1 MLGSRITGHN
11 GMNTVRIMQ
20 TLLLLTTLWSAL
32 LDPMSG
38 AAQGGD
44 RIYLNAVLEETS
56 KGKASYYRELTG
68 REDGHFMARTYAMD
82 GSLKCEGSYADK
94 ALRIEDGVFT
104 FYHPNG
110 KVEST
115 GRYMMGLKT
124 GIWLRYDKWGRDLAE
139 KVYDPEPLKDILYTR
154 AEVMPE
160 YPGGEHAMVEYL
172 RGRVQDTDGVRMKG
186 KATAS
191 FVVEKD
197 GTVTQVQLDEGMG
210 EPFDERMVDA
220 LEGSPKWSPGTDQGR
235 PVRVQMR
242 VPVKF

>member
-1 MLGSRITGHN
+1 
-11 GMNTVRIMQ
+11 MNAVPTMQ
-20 TLLLLTTLWSAL
+20 TLLLLSTLRTAL
-32 LDPMSG
+32 LDPVEG
-38 AAQGGD
+38 AAQSGD

-56 KGKASYYRELTG
+56 KSKATYYREPAGVQGDHYLG
-68 REDGHFMARTYAMD
+68 RTYSMD
-82 GSLKCEGSYADK
+82 GVLKCEGSYVDE

-104 FYHPNG
+104 FYHTNG

-115 GRYMMGLKT
+115 GRYVKGLKT
-124 GIWLRYDKWGRDLAE
+124 GVWLRYDKWGRDLAE

-160 YPGGEHAMVEYL
+160 YPGGERAMIEFL
-172 RGRVQDTDGVRMKG
+172 RTRVQDPDGVRMKG
-186 KATAS
+186 RATAS

-197 GTVTQVQLDEGMG
+197 GSLTEVKVTDGMG
-210 EPFDERMVDA
+210 DPFDERMVDA
-220 LEGSPKWSPGTDQGR
+220 LEGSPKWRPGLDQGR

>member
-1 MLGSRITGHN
+1 
-11 GMNTVRIMQ
+11 
-20 TLLLLTTLWSAL
+20 
-32 LDPMSG
+32 
-38 AAQGGD
+38 
-44 RIYLNAVLEETS
+44 
-56 KGKASYYRELTG
+56 
-68 REDGHFMARTYAMD
+68 MD
-82 GSLKCEGSYADK
+82 GSL
-94 ALRIEDGVFT
+94 RVEDGVFT

-115 GRYMMGLKT
+115 GRYVKGLKT
-124 GIWLRYDKWGRDLAE
+124 GVWLRYDKWGRDLAE

-160 YPGGEHAMVEYL
+160 YPGGDRAMMEYL
-172 RGRVQDTDGVRMKG
+172 RTRVQDPDGVRMKG
-186 KATAS
+186 RATAC

-197 GTVTQVQLDEGMG
+197 GSLTEVKVTDGMG

-220 LEGSPKWSPGTDQGR
+220 LEGSPKWRPGMDQGR